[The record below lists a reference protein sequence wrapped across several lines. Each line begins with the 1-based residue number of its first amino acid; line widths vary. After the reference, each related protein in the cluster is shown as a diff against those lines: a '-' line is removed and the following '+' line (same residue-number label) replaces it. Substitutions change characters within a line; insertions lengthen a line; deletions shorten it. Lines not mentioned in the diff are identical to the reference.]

1 MGIKIIRLKGLHSK
15 QKRFWDILQKPD
27 FIIGDSYYDFQAFI
41 SRLHLIGSPPN
52 WVWWTILSQLIFD
65 LLWSKSE
72 IPTISKIKAREGA
85 NFGFSRFQPCLF
97 SQIWRGSRIWTIKRT
112 FEMCQRRVT
121 KKNFMNFWQRA
132 AEIWDLKEG
141 QNWDFSKS
149 YISAA
154 LCQNFMNF
162 FLVTL
167 LLQLSIRYSL
177 AMSRHLTVSEIKDMA
192 ETMEIQKCHFLW
204 PCSLTWLGFR
214 PWP

>member
-1 MGIKIIRLKGLHSK
+1 MYCCSLLVSAYYPTLKSFPRHVYKSKKLRMGIKIIRLKGLHSK

-121 KKNFMNFWQRA
+121 KKNFMKFWQRA

-141 QNWDFSKS
+141 QNRDFSS
-149 YISAA
+149 PIS
-154 LCQNFMNF
+154 QP
-162 FLVTL
+162 VTHL
-167 LLQLSIRYSL
+167 NVLFIVHIREPHQICEK
-177 AMSRHLTVSEIKDMA
+177 RH
-192 ETMEIQKCHFLW
+192 
-204 PCSLTWLGFR
+204 G
-214 PWP
+214 

>member
-1 MGIKIIRLKGLHSK
+1 MNLLPQCLPCEKHFSLLVSAYYPTLKSFPRHVYKSKKLRMGIKIIRLKGLHSK

-97 SQIWRGSRIWTIKRT
+97 SQIWRGSRIWTIKRKLRSVIGESPKFFSWSSDKGLLRYRT
-112 FEMCQRRVT
+112 L
-121 KKNFMNFWQRA
+121 KNPNF
-132 AEIWDLKEG
+132 DPL
-141 QNWDFSKS
+141 
-149 YISAA
+149 
-154 LCQNFMNF
+154 
-162 FLVTL
+162 
-167 LLQLSIRYSL
+167 
-177 AMSRHLTVSEIKDMA
+177 
-192 ETMEIQKCHFLW
+192 
-204 PCSLTWLGFR
+204 
-214 PWP
+214 

>member
-41 SRLHLIGSPPN
+41 SRLHLIGSSPN
-52 WVWWTILSQLIFD
+52 LVLWTILSQLIFD

-121 KKNFMNFWQRA
+121 KKNFKVLTKGYWDIGLEKSQFWPSLRY
-132 AEIWDLKEG
+132 D
-141 QNWDFSKS
+141 
-149 YISAA
+149 ISTA
-154 LCQNFMNF
+154 LCQKFMKL

-167 LLQLSIRYSL
+167 LWHFSISF
-177 AMSRHLTVSEIKDMA
+177 SWFISGNLTKFEKKDMVK
-192 ETMEIQKCHFLW
+192 TLKIKNWPLLW
-204 PCSLTWLGFR
+204 P
-214 PWP
+214 

>member
-1 MGIKIIRLKGLHSK
+1 MSGKWIESLEVSGRWGDLYKPINYSYSLLVSAYYPTLKSFPRHVYKSKKLRMGIKIIRLKGLHSK

-41 SRLHLIGSPPN
+41 SRLHLIGSSPN
-52 WVWWTILSQLIFD
+52 LVLWTILSQLIFD

-121 KKNFMNFWQRA
+121 KKNFMKFWQRA
-132 AEIWDLKEG
+132 AEI
-141 QNWDFSKS
+141 
-149 YISAA
+149 
-154 LCQNFMNF
+154 
-162 FLVTL
+162 
-167 LLQLSIRYSL
+167 
-177 AMSRHLTVSEIKDMA
+177 
-192 ETMEIQKCHFLW
+192 
-204 PCSLTWLGFR
+204 
-214 PWP
+214 